1 MFNDLKGRPPQ
12 GSISPNTPA
21 PNLPS
26 QQADWRSEM
35 ARAKAMQ
42 AQLPPPPGPMG
53 PPAAPAGGPPMPPA
67 PGAGPMP
74 AGPGQAPMGPPP
86 PGGPQGPMPQSVG
99 GVANALRNRRDSLGY

>member
-1 MFNDLKGRPPQ
+1 M
-12 GSISPNTPA
+12 
-21 PNLPS
+21 
-26 QQADWRSEM
+26 
-35 ARAKAMQ
+35 
-42 AQLPPPPGPMG
+42 PPP
-53 PPAAPAGGPPMPPA
+53 